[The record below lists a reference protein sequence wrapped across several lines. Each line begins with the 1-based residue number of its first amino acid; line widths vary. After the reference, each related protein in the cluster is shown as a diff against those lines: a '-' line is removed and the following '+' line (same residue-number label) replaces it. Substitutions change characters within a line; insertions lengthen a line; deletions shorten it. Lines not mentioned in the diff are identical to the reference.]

1 MRRALSGLSAY
12 DGNEFYF
19 DSNANG
25 SEFYFGSNADTD
37 QNVMDQYSG
46 DNERVTNTNELN

>member
-1 MRRALSGLSAY
+1 LSAY

-19 DSNANG
+19 DSNADG